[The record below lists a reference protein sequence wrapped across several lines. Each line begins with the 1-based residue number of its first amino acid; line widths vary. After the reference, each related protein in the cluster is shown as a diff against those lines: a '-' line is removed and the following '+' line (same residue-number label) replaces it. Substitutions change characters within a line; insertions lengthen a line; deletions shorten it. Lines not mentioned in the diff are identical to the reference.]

1 MSKVRDRGRG
11 KMKRVAIVQSSYIPW
26 KGFFDLISRCDV
38 YVIYDS
44 AAFSKGHW
52 HNRNKIK
59 REQGSA
65 WLTIPVK
72 TASRMGQP
80 LDEVAVVEGWAE
92 RHWESIAQSYNKS
105 AYFKEEAGELQGLF
119 ESVAHE
125 PQLTNINETFVRW
138 LSQRFEL
145 NLEIVRDRAL
155 SFSGDRTERLVQVC
169 KAVGATHY
177 LSGPSAR
184 QYLDVKQMELAA
196 ITVEWMTYG
205 PYRTYPQPHGDF
217 VHEVSVLDTLF
228 CTGPEIRHYIA
239 PAE

>member
-1 MSKVRDRGRG
+1 
-11 KMKRVAIVQSSYIPW
+11 MKRVAIIQSAYIPW
-26 KGFFDLISRCDV
+26 KGFFDLVRRCDV
-38 YVIYDS
+38 YIIYDS

-59 REQGSA
+59 RDHGSP
-65 WLTIPVK
+65 WLTIPVR
-72 TASRMGQP
+72 TSDRLGQP
-80 LDEVAVVEGWAE
+80 LDEVMVVDGWAE
-92 RHWESIAQSYNKS
+92 RHWESIVQSYNKS
-105 AYFKEEAGELQGLF
+105 AYFKEEARDLKELF

-125 PQLTNINETFVRW
+125 PQLTNINETFLRW

-155 SFSGDRTERLVQVC
+155 SFSGDRTERLVQLC

-177 LSGPSAR
+177 LSGPSAQ
-184 QYLDVKQMELAA
+184 QYLDVKQMDLAA
-196 ITVEWMTYG
+196 ITVEWMAYG

-217 VHEVSVLDTLF
+217 LHEVSVLDTLF